1 MSLRFFSIFTAAFL
15 VTAGILGGAGY
26 AVSRWSVAP
35 PRDVFRT
42 GYFEFE
48 LSPGWWCEL
57 DGTEYVCTPP
67 GKAPHSAIAIIALK
81 ERNNED
87 TLDAYEDHL
96 RKQQAT
102 LAATPEFRML
112 GTVKIGQPTAASPVV
127 ESAADINYV
136 RRRKLGD
143 HTWIE
148 ALQLGSEIANFE
160 TYYLG
165 TTTSGLGI
173 LVTLSVHKNQA
184 AKYIGELDVMIAS
197 LQIYQR

>member
-1 MSLRFFSIFTAAFL
+1 MSLRFFSIFAAAFL
-15 VTAGILGGAGY
+15 VTSGILGGAGY
-26 AVSRWSVAP
+26 AISLWSVAP

-48 LSPGWWCEL
+48 LAPGWWCEV

-87 TLDAYEDHL
+87 TLDAYEEHL
-96 RKQQAT
+96 KKQQST

-112 GTVKIGQPTAASPVV
+112 GAVKIGQPPDPAPVA
-127 ESAADINYV
+127 ESAADTNYV
-136 RRRKLGD
+136 RRRQIGD

-148 ALQLGSEIANFE
+148 ALQLGSEVPNFE

-173 LVTLSVHKNQA
+173 LVTLSVNKNQA
-184 AKYIGELDVMIAS
+184 AKYIRELNAMIAS